1 MDSIR
6 DTVNQLVGAET
17 SLRDE
22 QSHTARATAG
32 QVLITS
38 VVLCAIVGTA
48 LAIISR
54 RQLYAVASTYT
65 RALEVAEDREREKT
79 QLLAS
84 ERAARSVAE
93 HAGRMKDEFLATLSH
108 ELRTPLNAILGWS
121 QLLRQMFRDGKREGS
136 DLEQG
141 LDTIERN
148 ARAQTQLIED
158 LLDMS
163 RIISGKLRLDIQRI
177 APISFIEAAI
187 QTIRPAADAK
197 GIRIEKMLDPQVGPI
212 SGDPNRLQQVI
223 WNLLSNSVKFTPKG
237 GKLQVILERVNSH
250 VEIRVADTGQGIK
263 AEFLPYAFERFRQ
276 ADATTTR
283 RFGGLGLGLS
293 LVKQLVELHG
303 GSVSVLSA
311 GEAKG
316 ATFVVHLPLMV
327 VHAGEEEAARLHPK
341 TPSEAPYPVRV
352 ATLAG
357 VRVLVVDDEADAREL
372 IKRVLEGSEAQVFS
386 ASSANEALPIIE
398 QARPHVLVS
407 DIGMPEMDGYEFL
420 QKVRAL
426 GSARGGMIPA
436 VALTAFARSE
446 DRTRTLMAGYQVHIS
461 KPVEAAELVATV
473 ASAAG
478 RTITG

>member
-1 MDSIR
+1 VRAWRSYAQDVRSKVGHGDEAKSLVITERGKQMMDSIR

-17 SLRDE
+17 ILRDE
-22 QSHTARATAG
+22 QSHTARVTAA
-32 QVLITS
+32 QVLIIS

-48 LAIISR
+48 LAIVSR
-54 RQLYAVASTYT
+54 RQLYAVARTYT
-65 RALEVAEDREREKT
+65 RALEIAEEREREKT
-79 QLLAS
+79 GLLAS
-84 ERAARSVAE
+84 ERAARSLAE

-121 QLLRQMFRDGKREGS
+121 QLLRQMYRDGKRENR

-187 QTIRPAADAK
+187 QTIRPAAEAK
-197 GIRIEKMLDPQVGPI
+197 GIRIEKMLDPQVGPV

-237 GKLQVILERVNSH
+237 GKLQLILERVNSH

-263 AEFLPYAFERFRQ
+263 PEFLPYAFERFRQ
-276 ADATTTR
+276 GDATTTR

-311 GEAKG
+311 GEGKG
-316 ATFVVHLPLMV
+316 ATFIVHLPLMV

-341 TPSEAPYPVRV
+341 TPTNTPFPVRV

-372 IKRVLEGSEAQVFS
+372 IKRVLEG
-386 ASSANEALPIIE
+386 
-398 QARPHVLVS
+398 
-407 DIGMPEMDGYEFL
+407 
-420 QKVRAL
+420 
-426 GSARGGMIPA
+426 
-436 VALTAFARSE
+436 
-446 DRTRTLMAGYQVHIS
+446 
-461 KPVEAAELVATV
+461 
-473 ASAAG
+473 
-478 RTITG
+478 